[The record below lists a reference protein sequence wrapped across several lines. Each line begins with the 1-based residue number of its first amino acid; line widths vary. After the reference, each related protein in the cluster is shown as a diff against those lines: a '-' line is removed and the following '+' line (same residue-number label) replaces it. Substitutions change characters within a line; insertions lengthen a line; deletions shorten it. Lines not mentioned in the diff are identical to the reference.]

1 MGDLGRESPQLKSL
15 IAKRKKPTNRH
26 LGPVRPRFQPPSPV
40 PYLAMDPRIDD
51 LRIEQTRPLV
61 SPAILIEEIPLSPQ
75 AAEMVSKA
83 RRDVEAVLAGE
94 DKRLMVIVG
103 PCSIHDP
110 DAALE
115 YGKKLKA
122 ESDRLADDLLIVM
135 RAYFEKP
142 RTTVG
147 WKGFIYDPELS
158 GSHKINRGLREART
172 LLSELTNLG
181 LPLAT
186 EYLDMTVPQYISDF
200 ICWGCVGARTS
211 ASQPHREL
219 ASGLSMPVGF
229 KNPTEGRISTAIEGV
244 IAAREPH
251 WFASNTKDGVAA
263 HFRSRGNPS
272 CHIVLRGGKDT
283 GPNYDKDSIAKACEQ
298 LTAEGLVPKVMVDA
312 SHDNSGKDLEKQKA
326 VVLDLA
332 KQITEGSESI
342 SGVMMESFLVGGR
355 QNWPDCGSLAYGKSI
370 TDPCLAFDDTVPLL
384 DTLAEAVKTRAARK

>member
-1 MGDLGRESPQLKSL
+1 
-15 IAKRKKPTNRH
+15 
-26 LGPVRPRFQPPSPV
+26 
-40 PYLAMDPRIDD
+40 MDPRIDD

-61 SPAILIEEIPLSPQ
+61 SPAILIEEIPLSPK
-75 AAEMVSKA
+75 AAEMVSQA

-122 ESDRLADDLLIVM
+122 EADRLADDLLIVM

-158 GSHKINRGLREART
+158 GSHKINRGLRDART
-172 LLSELTNLG
+172 LLSELTDLG

-283 GPNYDKDSIAKACEQ
+283 GPNYDKYSIGKACDQ
-298 LTAEGLVPKVMVDA
+298 LAAEGLAARVMVDA

-326 VVLDLA
+326 VVMDLA

-355 QNWPDCGSLAYGKSI
+355 QNWPECGSLAYGMSI
-370 TDPCLAFDDTVPLL
+370 TDPCLSFDETVPLL
-384 DTLAEAVKTRAARK
+384 DALAEAVRSRK

>member
-1 MGDLGRESPQLKSL
+1 
-15 IAKRKKPTNRH
+15 
-26 LGPVRPRFQPPSPV
+26 
-40 PYLAMDPRIDD
+40 MDPRIDD

-61 SPAILIEEIPLSPQ
+61 SPAILIEEIPLVAQ
-75 AAEMVSKA
+75 AAEEVSQA
-83 RRDVEAVLAGE
+83 RRDVEAVLSGQ
-94 DKRLMVIVG
+94 DKRLLVVVG

-110 DAALE
+110 EAALE
-115 YGKKLKA
+115 YGKKLRIEA
-122 ESDRLADDLLIVM
+122 ERLSDNLLIVM

-158 GSHKINRGLREART
+158 GSHKINRGLRDART
-172 LLSELTNLG
+172 LLSDLTTLG

-229 KNPTEGRISTAIEGV
+229 KNPTDGRVSTAVEAV

-272 CHIVLRGGKDT
+272 CHVVLRGGKDT
-283 GPNYDKDSIAKACEQ
+283 GPNYDKDSIANACAQ
-298 LTAEGLVPKVMVDA
+298 LSAEELTPRVMVDA

-332 KQITEGSESI
+332 NQIAEGSESI
-342 SGVMMESFLVGGR
+342 SGVMMESFLLGGR
-355 QNWPDCGSLAYGKSI
+355 QNWPDCGTLDFGRSI
-370 TDPCLAFDDTVPLL
+370 TDPCLSFDDTVPLL
-384 DTLAEAVKTRAARK
+384 NALAQAVQNRR